1 MATFPRMQACPDSPN
16 CVFSLAKDSRHKIAP
31 FKFKNNPKESMTKL
45 VTILKTVPRTKI
57 VTQEADYLHVT
68 FTSAILRFV
77 DDVEFQVDRTAG
89 VLNVRSASRTGYS
102 DFGVNRK
109 RVEELRALYSKS

>member
-1 MATFPRMQACPDSPN
+1 MAAFPRMQPCPDSPN
-16 CVFSLAKDSRHKIAP
+16 CVFSLAPDSRHKIAP
-31 FKFKNNPKESMTKL
+31 FKIKNNPKESMAKL
-45 VTILKTVPRTKI
+45 VGILKTVPRTKI
-57 VTQEADYLHVT
+57 VTLESDYMHVT

-77 DDVEFQVDRTAG
+77 DDVEFQVDRAAG

-109 RVEELRALYSKS
+109 RIEELRSLYLK